1 MSTSIYQNANLIG
14 AYVARKV
21 LRLQSAF
28 LGSGSGS
35 ADARA
40 SLARLRRLDKPS
52 GGAWASAG
60 DELFSGLPD
69 IGASR
74 KDEDRMLKTIKASLK
89 LYALHQQS
97 KQKPMALNPKD
108 ADDDNYSSR
117 RTFGWSC
124 RQIEPDIDNAAG
136 VVRRLVSV
144 EAARDFAGIENCLR
158 GLIQL
163 MRANDVPVDYY
174 LLARDL
180 YLMQFDGCRDDV
192 FMCWSRD
199 YYRAFTTRDGS
210 VSDAAAPEEGEN

>member
-74 KDEDRMLKTIKASLK
+74 KDEERMLKTIKASLK
-89 LYALHQQS
+89 LYAVHQQS
-97 KQKPMALNPKD
+97 KQKPMALGPKD
-108 ADDDNYSSR
+108 ADDGSNAHRS
-117 RTFGWSC
+117 FGWSC
-124 RQIEPDIDNAAG
+124 RQIEPDIDSAAG

-174 LLARDL
+174 QLARDL

-192 FMCWSRD
+192 FMRWSRD
-199 YYRAFTTRDGS
+199 YYRIFMAHDGS
-210 VSDAAAPEEGEN
+210 ASDAAAPEEGEN

>member
-108 ADDDNYSSR
+108 ADDDNYSVR

-144 EAARDFAGIENCLR
+144 EAARDFANSPADSQEVQGYQFFKVFDEAQLEYILVAGGAGEDIYTI
-158 GLIQL
+158 GKMAAFQIQT
-163 MRANDVPVDYY
+163 
-174 LLARDL
+174 LLVA
-180 YLMQFDGCRDDV
+180 
-192 FMCWSRD
+192 
-199 YYRAFTTRDGS
+199 
-210 VSDAAAPEEGEN
+210 